1 MKALLIFFAVG
12 AAYGAPIGNPASPA
26 LLQEGL
32 FIADTVWCQ
41 PRASFIEDFL
51 MQKNLT
57 GSRHDS
63 HVGNVK
69 INGTSS
75 LGSASWS
82 IRERFDLSFIAG
94 SGTKTLR
101 FSLHGEPYKARYQGG
116 LIWYGEAK
124 LILIEMKDTTLS
136 GYGEA
141 GGWDW
146 ASGPLQVD
154 GNVVSRHSD
163 LLMRFWTVGATLSQ
177 KIGMIIP
184 YGGVAIM
191 RSRWKLD
198 ETETGGFYFHQKYPI
213 GPLFGCSVSNAS
225 KFLLNIEWRGW
236 IENAVSLSG
245 EVRF

>member
-1 MKALLIFFAVG
+1 MRIFPFLFAVG
-12 AAYGAPIGNPASPA
+12 ALQAAPIGNPASPA

-51 MQKNLT
+51 MQKKLS
-57 GSRHDS
+57 GSRHYA

-69 INGTSS
+69 IKGTSS
-75 LGSASWS
+75 LGCASWS

-94 SGTKTLR
+94 SGSQTLR
-101 FSLHGEPYKARYQGG
+101 FSLDDQQYKARFQGG
-116 LIWYGEAK
+116 LIWYGEVK
-124 LILIEMKDTTLS
+124 LIVIEVKDTTLS

-146 ASGPLQVD
+146 MSGPFQIE
-154 GNVVSRHSD
+154 GEVVSRHSD

-177 KIGMIIP
+177 KIGIFNP
-184 YGGVAIM
+184 YAGVAVM
-191 RSRWKLD
+191 RSRWKFD
-198 ETETGGFYFHQKYPI
+198 ETHSGGFLFHQKYPV
-213 GPLFGCSVSNAS
+213 GPLVGCSISNTS
-225 KFLLNIEWRGW
+225 KFLLNVEWRGW
-236 IENAVSLSG
+236 IENAVSVSG